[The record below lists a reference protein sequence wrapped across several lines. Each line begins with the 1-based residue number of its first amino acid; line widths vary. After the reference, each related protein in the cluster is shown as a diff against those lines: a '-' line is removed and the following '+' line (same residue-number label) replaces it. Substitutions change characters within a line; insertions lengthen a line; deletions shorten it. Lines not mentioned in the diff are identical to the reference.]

1 MPGRISELSSITG
14 GNLAAGDKIEVVDV
28 SDTSMAASGTNKQ
41 TTMSDLALRLSNPN
55 LWVDAT
61 NFTWNGNTYGVVSE
75 PSTRDGQ
82 PVTVNSARAVANWAA
97 MQALADKIG
106 MERKQA
112 ILPMGAI
119 QIDGPIVLPK
129 TDSWAIHGAGK
140 STIIQQNRSDCE
152 IFDIGSL
159 GKFFHGGAASWSVN
173 QVDGGV
179 SSGAFEA
186 CTASTTTTL
195 TIGVAR
201 WTTDQWVGR
210 RLTYI
215 VSGVKYRARITAN
228 SDVQLTFAN
237 EITGGPMPVAPYV
250 GVAVDGYEY
259 VIGAQGV
266 NAQSGELYANNS
278 VPFTTT
284 GYSWGQHITG
294 VRLMYA
300 VEQTVLIATRSV
312 GIRFS
317 TEVFWGSIRDVI
329 FNGGNWGMQ
338 VNSKVGTPWSYD
350 FDEIDFLGGAAGTH
364 TRLSRGAIDFCDV
377 DYGISGPCQR
387 WGRIGVSLSN
397 GSQGNAQNRTIII
410 RGGITIDN
418 IEWYDIKTNVGLFYM
433 VSGHCHITTCK
444 LFENITMNA
453 MTNSLIELSYEFGT
467 TLHIGWLSGF
477 QSGTG
482 AGFTCTNDRIGLIGC
497 GTKYNH
503 DNTVIVD
510 NIALAPVNVSGTWGS
525 LPICKTGYP
534 IAPSG
539 NRAYNGMYGNN
550 IKIGNFLA
558 DKVATVTTGSHT
570 LPVTTLNVASIAGFP
585 WSGSVI
591 VNGNQYVNYNGYS
604 IGSTTIAA
612 GSNGFSL
619 PQPTINVVS
628 TANFPTSGQILVA
641 IGGGSQ
647 TVTYTGITGTTFT
660 GCSGGTGTLA
670 TGQAVNESPKLNN
683 CSGGTGTFPAGTIVK
698 LNTGWVLTRPSTTVQ
713 VGDTDSLSG
722 GIGVWCN
729 DYANDRISI
738 NKGDA
743 NYIFS
748 LGEPTNVRFETALTA
763 SRTMTIPDK
772 NQDGLFDGFS
782 IRIYTAEGVVNGSNT
797 LVIKAGATT
806 LQTIGTSA
814 AMVTEYIW
822 RSNDNTGGTWILSR
836 QDAIGPIGASEEV
849 AQYRSGGGYVAY
861 PIGGSWS
868 SNNAANGTTLYISF
882 IAPATTT
889 IDRIGL
895 EVTSAGSGGS
905 VHRLGIWADNNN
917 VPGTL
922 LVDAGTVATDST
934 GFKEATVSQSVIA
947 GARYWVAVTQQGAPA
962 TRATIRVSL
971 VTGPVMVSSVST
983 GFPTYGL
990 ISTGIT
996 GALASSPT
1004 IAGGAGNVDGAPRIW
1019 LRYT

>member
-1 MPGRISELSSITG
+1 MPGRINELSSITG

-61 NFTWNGNTYGVVSE
+61 NFTWNGNTYGVVAE
-75 PSTRDGQ
+75 PATAGGN
-82 PVTVNSARAVANWAA
+82 PVTINNTRAVSNWAA
-97 MQALADKIG
+97 LQALSDKIG
-106 MERKQA
+106 TERSQA
-112 ILPMGAI
+112 FLPSGVI

-129 TDSWAIHGAGK
+129 GDSWALHGTGK
-140 STIIQQNRSDCE
+140 TTIIQQNRSDCE

-201 WTTDQWVGR
+201 WTAGQWVGR

-237 EITGGPMPVAPYV
+237 EITGGPMAVAPYV

-259 VIGAQGV
+259 IIGAQGV
-266 NAQSGELYANNS
+266 NAQSVEAYNTAGN
-278 VPFTTT
+278 FTTT

-294 VRLMYA
+294 MRLTYA
-300 VEQTVLIATRSV
+300 VEQTVVIATRSV

-317 TEVFWGSIRDVI
+317 TEVFWGSIKDMI

-338 VNSKVGTPWSYD
+338 VNPKVGTPWSYD
-350 FDEIDFLGGAAGTH
+350 FDEIDFLGGGVGSP

-433 VSGHCHITTCK
+433 VAGHCHIRACK
-444 LFENITMNA
+444 LFENITMDA
-453 MTNSLIELSYEFGT
+453 MTNSLIELSYEYGT
-467 TLHIGWLSGF
+467 TLHIAWLSGF

-482 AGFTCTNDRIGLIGC
+482 AGFTCTNERVGLIGC

-510 NIALAPVNVSGTWGS
+510 NLALAPVNVTGTWRS
-525 LPICKTGYP
+525 LPICKTGFP
-534 IAPSG
+534 IDPGG
-539 NRAYNGMYGNN
+539 NRSYNGMQGNN
-550 IKIGNFLA
+550 IKIGNFLS
-558 DKVATVTTGSHT
+558 DKVATVTTGSNT
-570 LPVTTLNVASIAGFP
+570 LGAGPFTLNVASTAGFP
-585 WSGSVI
+585 WIGSAI
-591 VNGNQYVNYNGYS
+591 VNGNQYVNYNGY
-604 IGSTTIAA
+604 
-612 GSNGFSL
+612 
-619 PQPTINVVS
+619 
-628 TANFPTSGQILVA
+628 
-641 IGGGSQ
+641 
-647 TVTYTGITGTTFT
+647 TGTTLT
-660 GCSGGTGTLA
+660 SCT
-670 TGQAVNESPKLNN
+670 
-683 CSGGTGTFPAGTIVK
+683 GGTGTFPAGTIVK
-698 LNTGWVLTRPSTTVQ
+698 LNTGWVLTRPSTTVDT
-713 VGDTDSLSG
+713 GDSNSLSG

-748 LGEPTNVRFETALTA
+748 LGEPTNVQYETAFTA
-763 SRTMTIPDK
+763 SRTITLPDK

-782 IRIYTAEGVVNGSNT
+782 IRINTAAGVVNGSNT

-849 AQYRSGGGYVAY
+849 AQYRSGGGYVAM

-868 SNNAANGTTLYISF
+868 SNTTANGTLYYLSF

-889 IDRIGL
+889 IDRIGIY
-895 EVTSAGSGGS
+895 VTSAGTAATS

-922 LVDAGTVATDST
+922 LVDAGTVATDSI
-934 GFKEATVSQSVIA
+934 GFKEATISQAVIA
-947 GARYWVAVTQQGAPA
+947 GTRYWLGVVQQGAPA
-962 TRATIRVSL
+962 TVATINVSL
-971 VTGPVMVSSVST
+971 VTTGVMVSTVSP

-990 ISTGIT
+990 QSVSIT
-996 GALASSPT
+996 GALASNPT
-1004 IAGGAGNVDGAPRIW
+1004 IQGGAGNVNGAPRIW